1 MKKVSSGRQSMV
13 SVIFGFVSAVIIV
26 IALLYLGKYL
36 WNNVLVEVI
45 PGIKPVPSIWYIL
58 GLDILFALLL

>member
-1 MKKVSSGRQSMV
+1 MKKVSSGRQSIV
-13 SVIFGFVSAVIIV
+13 SVIFGFVAAVIIV